1 MASVQHRIRALAAG
15 LWLAALATPVA
26 AWAEDGALRDF
37 CAERPGRATP
47 SCILDP
53 GHLMLEV
60 DAFDVTRDRED
71 GVTTQTTLALAPH
84 LRLGLS
90 PTLEAGVSFIPFSE
104 VSVRDAL
111 GRSTARG
118 LGDTVVNLKLSLKNP
133 GGEGPSV
140 AILPFVS
147 LPTAQRHLGAG
158 GFQGGLIV
166 PVALNL
172 PAGFSLGLDPEMD
185 AVRDGR
191 GGVRPA
197 YVMAFALA
205 HPLGAGVT
213 GGLELW
219 GSETRAADRWSRQAT
234 ADATLAWIPAKR
246 PNLQL
251 DAGVNL
257 GLNRQTP
264 DVQAYAGISR
274 RF

>member
-1 MASVQHRIRALAAG
+1 MASVHRRICGLAGWLWLGVLAA
-15 LWLAALATPVA
+15 PVA
-26 AWAEDGALRDF
+26 ARAEDGGLRDF

-47 SCILDP
+47 SCIVDP

-60 DAFDVTRDRED
+60 DAFDVTRDRQD
-71 GVTTQTTLALAPH
+71 GVTSRTTLALAPH
-84 LRLGLS
+84 LRLGLTN
-90 PTLEAGVSFIPFSE
+90 TLEAGVSFVPFSD

-111 GRSTARG
+111 GRTTAHG
-118 LGDTVVNLKLSLKNP
+118 IGDTVFNLKLSLKNP
-133 GGEGPSV
+133 GGDGPSV

-166 PVALNL
+166 PVALDL
-172 PAGFSLGLDPEMD
+172 PAGFSLGLDPEVD
-185 AVRDGR
+185 AVRNGR

-197 YVMAFALA
+197 YVMALALA
-205 HPLGAGVT
+205 HGLGGGMT
-213 GGLELW
+213 GGVELW
-219 GSETRAADRWSRQAT
+219 GSETRDAGRWSRQAT

-246 PNLQL
+246 PSLQL

-264 DVQAYAGISR
+264 DVEAYAGISR